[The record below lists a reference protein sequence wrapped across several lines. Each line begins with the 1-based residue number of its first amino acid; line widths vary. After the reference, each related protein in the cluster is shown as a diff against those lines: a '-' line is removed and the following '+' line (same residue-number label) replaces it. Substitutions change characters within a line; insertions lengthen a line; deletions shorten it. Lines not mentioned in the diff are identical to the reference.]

1 MASRS
6 GYGDRNAALPGRL
19 PTSAMIFV
27 RLLQPDGERAF
38 PVACATEALSDASER
53 TEQFQ
58 ITRAVPRVPADNG

>member
-1 MASRS
+1 
-6 GYGDRNAALPGRL
+6 
-19 PTSAMIFV
+19 MIFV